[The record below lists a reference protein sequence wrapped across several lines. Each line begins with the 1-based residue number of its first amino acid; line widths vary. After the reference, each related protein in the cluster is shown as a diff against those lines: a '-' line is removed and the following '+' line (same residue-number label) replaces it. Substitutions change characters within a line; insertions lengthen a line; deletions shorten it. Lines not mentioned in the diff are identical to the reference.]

1 MRAVVT
7 IAILASALAVTLTRS
22 PAQAQ
27 GVNGTEAQALREEIR
42 RLNERLDRLEQTGP
56 PRVIPAAPAAPVAPA
71 PPVTPAAAVTPA
83 APPAPAGAITA
94 QVPAPTPGEKEA
106 DFRENILQVIG
117 LPKPELGGARF
128 TGFFV
133 GSANFNSH
141 SQIVPEF
148 DERSRRLYA
157 TGGSGSHPS
166 RNIAL
171 LRALLEAEQGRLT
184 VIAGSRDDFSRKDY
198 AVHRSRRVLDWFR
211 SEICSTKCEAEF
223 RDVPSFEGRTLN
235 EDLDWLLERL
245 RGAGIQ
251 EVVAVD
257 LSKPELGI
265 PVVRVIVP
273 YLESLSFAPK
283 YVPGRRARM
292 QCGGSR

>member
-56 PRVIPAAPAAPVAPA
+56 PRVIPAAPAAPVTPAAPLA
-71 PPVTPAAAVTPA
+71 PAAAVTPVAPVTPA
-83 APPAPAGAITA
+83 APLAPAAAVTPVAPVTPAAPLAPAGAVTA
-94 QVPAPTPGEKEA
+94 QVPPPTSGEKEA

-141 SQIVPEF
+141 IQIVPEF
-148 DERSRRLYA
+148 AGRAQALSEP
-157 TGGSGSHPS
+157 GSL
-166 RNIAL
+166 N
-171 LRALLEAEQGRLT
+171 
-184 VIAGSRDDFSRKDY
+184 
-198 AVHRSRRVLDWFR
+198 FR
-211 SEICSTKCEAEF
+211 FDKFGLGVSKTFA
-223 RDVPSFEGRTLN
+223 
-235 EDLDWLLERL
+235 DWLW
-245 RGAGIQ
+245 AS
-251 EVVAVD
+251 VAVEIERHRDTHSHLIDSTTDNRRGCPLDIACERFGAEDATPEATLDKFNLTAGAPHGTGLAVSLARFD
-257 LSKPELGI
+257 LPFG
-265 PVVRVIVP
+265 
-273 YLESLSFAPK
+273 
-283 YVPGRRARM
+283 
-292 QCGGSR
+292 